1 MFLSAFLPIM
11 SLWLGEV
18 WNKRVFTVQSERL
31 SLSAQLRI
39 YESVE
44 DQTEL
49 IDAQESFSFF
59 VFMIKHDLFSVRGR
73 KWGQRSIPT
82 PYKMVMLHKVSKT
95 LSLSLSL
102 SLCLSHRVHL
112 Y

>member
-44 DQTEL
+44 DQMEL
-49 IDAQESFSFF
+49 IDAGSVFF
-59 VFMIKHDLFSVRGR
+59 VRVYDKTRF
-73 KWGQRSIPT
+73 IPRT
-82 PYKMVMLHKVSKT
+82 WKKVGSEIHPHPLQT
-95 LSLSLSL
+95 N
-102 SLCLSHRVHL
+102 
-112 Y
+112 YAA